1 MNNPLVSVLVI
12 TYNSADY
19 VIYTLDSIKTQT
31 YPNMEIV
38 ISDDG
43 SRDNTVEVVEKWK
56 QENSSQKLQVTVI
69 TVEKNTGISANLQRG
84 IDQCKGTWVKLIAG
98 DDCLNQDC
106 IEYYLKQAEPGKYE
120 CFLSQMKMDVSGV
133 INDYVELESER
144 QQFFSLSTEGQYN
157 YFLVAP
163 IFLNTPSLF
172 IKRRLFK
179 ELPIINLK
187 YKLLEDQPLFYNL
200 LKNNIEI
207 KYCDYSTVVYRR
219 HAQSLT
225 AEISVNFYK
234 NLYEAFKEYRK
245 KELNNI
251 TPLYCKLV
259 NIHFLVVTKFPK
271 SSILYKGL
279 LKILRNPINTQ
290 KEKLL
295 TKTIKQYSIN

>member
-1 MNNPLVSVLVI
+1 MSSPLVSIVVI

-19 VIYTLDSIKTQT
+19 VLYTLDSIRNQT
-31 YPNMEIV
+31 YSNIEIV
-38 ISDDG
+38 ISDDA
-43 SRDNTVEVVEKWK
+43 SRDNTVEIVEQWK
-56 QENSSQKLQVTVI
+56 LENSSEQLRVTVV
-69 TVEKNTGISANLQRG
+69 TVEKNTGISTNLQRG
-84 IDQCKGTWVKLIAG
+84 IDQCKGEWVKLIAG

-106 IEYYLKQAEPGKYE
+106 IEYYLKQAELGKYE

-133 INDYVELESER
+133 ISNYVELEDER
-144 QQFFSLSTEGQYN
+144 LQFASLSIEGQYN
-157 YFLVAP
+157 YFLIAP

-172 IKRRLFK
+172 IRRTLFK

-200 LKNNIEI
+200 LKNNIAI
-207 KYCDYSTVVYRR
+207 KYCNYSTVVYRR

-245 KELNNI
+245 KELSKI
-251 TPLYCKLV
+251 APLYCKLV
-259 NIHFLVVTKFPK
+259 NMHFLVVTKFPK
-271 SSILYKGL
+271 SSVLYKGF

-295 TKTIKQYSIN
+295 AKTIKQFSIN